1 MIKNFLKKSK
11 EFLGMEEIEEQEEIN
26 EEDIFESVPKDDK
39 VKNKDKKGF
48 KNKKNQL
55 SKDEELLLDE
65 ILQPAVKNEETPEV
79 TEEERYQTIFIDP
92 KDFSECKKIA
102 NYIRNDQMV
111 TLNLEYLDTEKAQ
124 RMMDFLMGA
133 MLVKG
138 ASFIEISKKVY
149 TSVPKSA
156 KVHYEGKRDLKGK
169 FYNGSENDN

>member
-26 EEDIFESVPKDDK
+26 EEDIFEAAPKDDK

-55 SKDEELLLDE
+55 SKDDELLLDE
-65 ILQPAVKNEETPEV
+65 ILQPESKSEETLEV

-111 TLNLEYLDTEKAQ
+111 TLNLEYLD
-124 RMMDFLMGA
+124 
-133 MLVKG
+133 
-138 ASFIEISKKVY
+138 
-149 TSVPKSA
+149 
-156 KVHYEGKRDLKGK
+156 
-169 FYNGSENDN
+169 

>member
-1 MIKNFLKKSK
+1 MSIPDADMYPAYC
-11 EFLGMEEIEEQEEIN
+11 EHVYEQPIGYPDG
-26 EEDIFESVPKDDK
+26 EDLVIDNNVSTVY
-39 VKNKDKKGF
+39 
-48 KNKKNQL
+48 NQ
-55 SKDEELLLDE
+55 
-65 ILQPAVKNEETPEV
+65 
-79 TEEERYQTIFIDP
+79 
-92 KDFSECKKIA
+92 
-102 NYIRNDQMV
+102 

-156 KVHYEGKRDLKGK
+156 KVHYEGKRDLKGR